1 MAQAVDGDGGN
12 IGFVAQAR
20 QDAVDGGV
28 VNWVWMMEYRLLR
41 RQVFHQLRKL
51 NHGLPI
57 NLDFAHRRAIFGGG
71 KATFFLVIPCFVDLQ
86 GLVGK
91 IKIGRCHRQGFGKA
105 HAGFGHQ

>member
-1 MAQAVDGDGGN
+1 MCCVVVMLECPSLLATLAIDTPAKSNKEAWVWRKPWMVMAETLALWHK
-12 IGFVAQAR
+12 R
-20 QDAVDGGV
+20 AVDGGV

-71 KATFFLVIPCFVDLQ
+71 KATFFL
-86 GLVGK
+86 
-91 IKIGRCHRQGFGKA
+91 
-105 HAGFGHQ
+105 